1 MTDILNLARPPFDVL
16 SPAQQQILQQHVDL
30 TYFRAGDEITRS
42 DRPLDAQSLYV
53 ILKGRV
59 AEYSTAHSEPH
70 NDYTGED
77 IFAAFIRPDPHTLT
91 RFQAEEDTICF
102 TLPYRIFQ
110 QLCSDNPDF
119 SHYFTAML
127 TARSP
132 DHDPALPPS
141 MAEFILQPIQPAM
154 LSEVLTVDEQQ
165 TLQAVSQLMFARK
178 TDCALRQH
186 QGQWYILTRTT
197 LLQALTQEN
206 RQLTDPIALLPRP
219 TLQKVELGDSL
230 FNAMQRMMRHNI
242 KRIVVVDE
250 QQQPCGI
257 LHLTQILSL
266 FSTHTHALALR
277 IRRARTLEEL
287 ILISAQLPMLLNT
300 LHHNDVHIRVLCQ
313 LISGLNE
320 LLIEKTFALTIP
332 ETIQTQV
339 CLFVLGSEG
348 RREQLL
354 KTDQDN
360 ALVIADDLNW
370 PTQQADLARFTTA
383 LCQLGY
389 PPCPGHVM
397 VSNPQWV
404 KTVSAWQQA
413 IQQAAARGQADD
425 LLWLAILCDMQAIA
439 GEATLLTPVQ
449 QTLHEQFRTY
459 PLLPAGLC
467 RTALMFEPPLNLFG
481 QLRTSEQGVDL
492 KRRGLFP
499 LMHGV
504 RVLAAEAGLE
514 SHNTLERLQAL
525 TSLGVLSADFAD
537 DIAAA
542 FRLLL
547 RLRLHAQLHAASPS
561 SAEQSTEL
569 ASAHT
574 ATSLSAALQ
583 PAQLRHRERDLLR
596 HAFQVVHLFQ
606 QWLARRYAIQV

>member
-1 MTDILNLARPPFDVL
+1 MTDILNLARPPFDLL
-16 SPAQQQILQQHVDL
+16 SPAQQQMLQQHMDL
-30 TYFRAGDEITRS
+30 AYFRAGDEITRS
-42 DRPLDAQSLYV
+42 DSTLDVQSLYV

-59 AEYSTAHSEPH
+59 AKYSAVHAEPH
-70 NDYTGED
+70 SDYTEED
-77 IFAAFIRPDPHTLT
+77 IFAVFIRPDPHTLT

-110 QLCSDNPDF
+110 QLCCDNPNF

-154 LSEVLTVDEQQ
+154 LSEVLIVDEQQ
-165 TLQAVSQLMFARK
+165 TLQTVSQLMFARK
-178 TDCALRQH
+178 TDCALHQH
-186 QGQWYILTRTT
+186 QGQWHILTRTT

-206 RQLTDPIALLPRP
+206 RQLTEPVALLPRP
-219 TLQKVELGDSL
+219 TLQKVQLGDSL
-230 FNAMQRMMRHNI
+230 FNAMQRMMRYNI

-313 LISGLNE
+313 LLSNLNE
-320 LLIEKTFALTIP
+320 LLIEKIFMLTIP
-332 ETIQTQV
+332 ETIQPQV

-360 ALVIADDLNW
+360 ALVIAEALDW
-370 PTQQADLARFTTA
+370 PTQQADLAHFTAA
-383 LCQLGY
+383 LGQLGY
-389 PPCPGHVM
+389 PPCPGNVM
-397 VSNPQWV
+397 VNNPQWV
-404 KTVSAWQQA
+404 KTTSEWQQA
-413 IQQAAARGQADD
+413 IHQAAARGQADD

-439 GEATLLTPVQ
+439 GEPTLLEPVQ

-467 RTALMFEPPLNLFG
+467 RTALLFEPPLNLFG
-481 QLRTSEQGVDL
+481 QLRTREDGLDL

-504 RVLAAEAGLE
+504 RVLAAEASLE

-525 TSLGVLSADFAD
+525 TNLGVLSAAFAD
-537 DIAAA
+537 DLAAA

-547 RLRLHAQLHAASPS
+547 RLRLHAQLQHAPSPLAQQNKEPPPTNVAIS
-561 SAEQSTEL
+561 SS
-569 ASAHT
+569 
-574 ATSLSAALQ
+574 TSLH
-583 PAQLRHRERDLLR
+583 PTQLRHRERDLLR